1 MGKVG
6 FHFVEGNGGGVNFS
20 DALTVKNGKMKLKV
34 LGAFGGRDRE
44 RKTTSFLFRDFVID
58 AGNLF
63 SAVNESYQLF
73 NLFLSHSHLDHI
85 VDLPLFLD
93 FAFMKMEKSLKVY
106 ASSETIEALRKCI
119 FNDTIWPDFSKL
131 YLASGKP
138 AVEFIEIK
146 EFERITVESFIVTPI
161 PAVHTVKTFGF
172 KIESN
177 GKAVVISG
185 DTKSNPLLWEF
196 VNGDRNI
203 KAVLVDVSFPS
214 RLQKI
219 ANVSGHFTP
228 SSLASDLRNLRRNID
243 IYIYHIKPA
252 YYNEVKKEIE
262 EKLPFARLL
271 EDNMIVE
278 V

>member
-1 MGKVG
+1 
-6 FHFVEGNGGGVNFS
+6 
-20 DALTVKNGKMKLKV
+20 MKLKV
-34 LGAFGGRDRE
+34 VGAFGGKDKK
-44 RKTTSFLFRDFVID
+44 RKMTSFLLENFIVD

-63 SAVNESYQLF
+63 SAANHSYQLL
-73 NLFLSHSHLDHI
+73 NLFLTHSHLDHI
-85 VDLPLFLD
+85 ADLPLFLD
-93 FAFMKMEKSLKVY
+93 FAFTKMEKSLKIY
-106 ASSETIEALRKCI
+106 TNKETIEALRKHI
-119 FNDTIWPDFSKL
+119 FNDVIWPDFSKL

-146 EFERITVESFIVTPI
+146 EFEGITLGKFTVTPI
-161 PAVHTVKTFGF
+161 TAVHTVKTFGF

-214 RLQKI
+214 RLQEI
-219 ANVSGHFTP
+219 ADVSGHFTP
-228 SSLASDLRNLRRNID
+228 SSLVSDLKNLKRNVDL
-243 IYIYHIKPA
+243 YIYHIKPA

-262 EKLPFARLL
+262 EKLPIARIL
-271 EDNMIVE
+271 EDNTIVE